1 MILLIKYE
9 RIKVPEFNKLKSTSV
24 NNMRVKEES
33 RKEIHYA
40 SLTLIKKK
48 RYISG
53 EKKADIPDPEKF
65 KRSKIYDKA
74 ADSVLEV

>member
-24 NNMRVKEES
+24 NNMRVKE
-33 RKEIHYA
+33 KTGKK
-40 SLTLIKKK
+40 TLCLIDFDKKK

-53 EKKADIPDPEKF
+53 EKKADIPDPEKI
-65 KRSKIYDKA
+65 KRSRIYDKA

>member
-9 RIKVPEFNKLKSTSV
+9 MIKVPEFNKLKSISV

-40 SLTLIKKK
+40 SLTLIKKM

-53 EKKADIPDPEKF
+53 EKKAVIPDPEKF
-65 KRSKIYDKA
+65 KRSKI
-74 ADSVLEV
+74 